1 MPASDME
8 QRQPG
13 LGLIAHGVQQGWAFL
28 PQCCAVQAFD
38 PIEPVKKARLRLA
51 IKRASRS
58 RLRGQEI
65 IVIFTL
71 NWQLPTPINPARPDI

>member
-1 MPASDME
+1 M
-8 QRQPG
+8 
-13 LGLIAHGVQQGWAFL
+13 
-28 PQCCAVQAFD
+28 QAFD
-38 PIEPVKKARLRLA
+38 PIEPVKEARLRLA